1 MSYCDEIGSE
11 FWDVPLRNDWSG
23 TKARTLLEKRLSEYR
38 TTCSFFL
45 SGRAALGA
53 VIDDAVKRRGISSI
67 LVPAY
72 CCESMLRP
80 IEARGLDVSFYSVT
94 GESGQGITCDYDL
107 PEADAVLLV
116 DYFGFYE
123 TQRELFSG
131 SDIVVIRDL
140 THSFFSVNDFDWADY
155 SFGSLRKW
163 AGFYTGGVV
172 WTKEGALCPRYS
184 THNPAYINLRRLAM
198 EQKSEYIA
206 GATSSKEFLSIF
218 RAAEEMLD
226 DEKVPMGAE
235 RDVDFALRLDSNFI
249 QERRLDNVAFL
260 FQELGELALF
270 PKIGKGKTPLFFP
283 IMVDSSQRDELQRYL
298 ASQGIYCPVHWPAP
312 NGRVLP
318 LAKNLYEQE
327 LSVICDQRYD
337 IEDMERV
344 ASAILS
350 FWRH

>member
-1 MSYCDEIGSE
+1 M
-11 FWDVPLRNDWSG
+11 PLRNDWCGSE
-23 TKARTLLEKRLSEYR
+23 ARTLFEKRLSGYR

-53 VIDDAVKRRGISSI
+53 VIDDAVQKRGVSSI

-72 CCESMLRP
+72 CCESMLQP
-80 IEARGLDVSFYSVT
+80 IEARGLDISFYSVT
-94 GESGQGITCDYDL
+94 GESGQGIICDYDL
-107 PEADAVLLV
+107 PKADAILLV

-140 THSFFSVNDFDWADY
+140 THSFFSINDSDWADY

-163 AGFYTGGVV
+163 AGFYTGGVA
-172 WTKEGALCPRYS
+172 WAKEGPLSPRYS
-184 THNPAYINLRRLAM
+184 AYGSAYISLRRHAM
-198 EQKSEYIA
+198 EQKSKYIA

-226 DEKVPMGAE
+226 DEKVLMGAG
-235 RDVDFALRLDSNFI
+235 RDVDFALHLDSDFI
-249 QERRLDNVAFL
+249 RERRLDNVGFL
-260 FQELGELALF
+260 FRELGELALF
-270 PKIGKGKTPLFFP
+270 TKIRKGKTPLFFP
-283 IMVDSSQRDELQRYL
+283 IMVGSSQRDELQRYL
-298 ASQGIYCPVHWPAP
+298 ASRGIYCPVHWPVP
-312 NGRVLP
+312 NRKVFP